1 MKEKD
6 QEAAAAEV
14 RVDVKSQVAKT
25 LIEAMERG
33 ETPWQKPW
41 ASVSMRPVNP
51 TTDNSYRGI
60 NRILLALSGRQDNR
74 WLTYQQAQAKG
85 WQVRKGEKGAMIV
98 KLVEVGAGGP
108 AQDAA
113 EQGGNGGGT
122 DRGQGKKAFALRRY
136 TVFNAQQIDGIPQLD
151 ASADNLFDPVSR
163 AEAVIE
169 ALKARTELSVVHGG
183 SQACYI
189 PALDEIRLPQKKAF
203 HTPYDYYATAMHECA
218 HSTMHKKRLD
228 RSEGF
233 GKRWGDEAYA
243 LEELTAEIASAILAS
258 ETGVPMPN
266 GKAHLDN
273 HAGYLQ
279 SWIKVLS
286 RDPMAIFTAA
296 KAADKIS
303 EYMIGLERQMTGQ
316 EEHKEWIADYDRHQ

>member
-1 MKEKD
+1 MQNQN
-6 QEAAAAEV
+6 QESVAAEA
-14 RVDVKSQVAKT
+14 RIEVKSQVAKT
-25 LIEAMERG
+25 LIDAMERG

-41 ASVSMRPVNP
+41 SAVSMRPINP
-51 TTDNSYRGI
+51 TTDNAYRGI
-60 NRILLALSGRQDNR
+60 NRILLALSGRPDNR
-74 WLTYQQAQAKG
+74 WMTYQQAQAKG

-98 KLVEVGAGGP
+98 KLVELAAGAAG
-108 AQDAA
+108 AEAA
-113 EQGGNGGGT
+113 EQGSGASGEGNAP
-122 DRGQGKKAFALRRY
+122 GKKAFVLRRY
-136 TVFNAQQIDGIPQLD
+136 TVFNAQQIEGVPALEAQ
-151 ASADNLFDPVSR
+151 AENVFDPVAR

-169 ALKARTELSVVHGG
+169 ALKARTELSVVLGG
-183 SQACYI
+183 NQACYI
-189 PALDEIRLPQKKAF
+189 PALDEVRLPNKKTF
-203 HTPYDYYATAMHECA
+203 RSVYDFYATAMHECA

-243 LEELTAEIASAILAS
+243 MEELTAEITSAILAS

-286 RDPMAIFTAA
+286 KDPMAIFTAA

-303 EYMIGLERQMTGQ
+303 EYLIGLERQMAGQ
-316 EEHKEWIADYDRHQ
+316 EEHKEWIADYERHA